1 MRARPGLALIL
12 LLAAPAATGQL
23 PDGSIRRSVEVRVT
37 NLDVVVTDKKGARVP
52 GLTRDDFEV
61 LEEGARRTITNF
73 SAVGAAAS
81 APAGAAES
89 PPAAPA
95 APPGTAPPQTQP
107 PRSWL
112 VVFVDNLH
120 LSVPYRNRALSQVL
134 PLAGRAAASG
144 VPVLVVTSDRSPK
157 IRQKFTTDAVLLAR
171 ALDEVS
177 RDSAAGSRQDTRR
190 RAAFAGID
198 GAVRDRKYASAEG
211 QARQFAE
218 EEAAEV
224 DVSLRSLRATV
235 DQLAALEG
243 RKVLLHLSEGLPLS
257 PGADAY
263 EYLASVWPAQGQG
276 VRTGVPRA
284 SGLDRGAQ
292 MEELAEAANAARVTI
307 HAVDAAGLSRD
318 DDGTGAEKML
328 ATMGRVDPFRA
339 RVNRQSPLSLLAEET
354 GGTAILN
361 RSAISEPLAEVEQD
375 LGSYYSLGYESAA
388 ADEDATL
395 SVEVRVKRPG
405 LKARARRSLRVKSD
419 DSRVAEGV
427 ASALFFGRPE
437 NPFGASVEFGAP
449 KPGGRPGLPVRI
461 RVPSG
466 RLPGAGSPGA
476 PRGRLVFYFMARDE
490 EDRTSDLVRQEKD
503 VAPDA
508 EVVHEALLVVRPGRQ
523 VISIGIRD
531 VATGLASYLQRAVA
545 VPPSR

>member
-1 MRARPGLALIL
+1 M
-12 LLAAPAATGQL
+12 
-23 PDGSIRRSVEVRVT
+23 RVT
-37 NLDVVVTDKKGARVP
+37 NLDVVVTDRKGARVP

-61 LEEGARRTITNF
+61 FEEGSRRTITNF
-73 SAVGAAAS
+73 SAVGAAAG
-81 APAGAAES
+81 APAGGAES
-89 PPAAPA
+89 PPDTPAPE
-95 APPGTAPPQTQP
+95 PGTAPPTPPAP
-107 PRSWL
+107 PRSFL

-134 PLAGRAAASG
+134 PLASRAAASG

-177 RDSAAGSRQDTRR
+177 RDSAAGSRQDVRR

-211 QARQFAE
+211 QARQLAE

-224 DVSLRSLRATV
+224 DVSLRSLRSTV

-243 RKVLLHLSEGLPLS
+243 RKVLLHVSEGMPLS
-257 PGADAY
+257 PGLDAY
-263 EYLASVWPAQGQG
+263 EYLASVWPGQGQG
-276 VRTGVPRA
+276 ARTGVARA
-284 SGLDRGAQ
+284 SGLDRSVQ
-292 MEELAEAANAARVTI
+292 MQDLAEAANAARVTL
-307 HAVDAAGLSRD
+307 HTVDAAGLSRD

-328 ATMGRVDPFRA
+328 ATLGRVDPFKA

-361 RSAISEPLAEVEQD
+361 RSAIAEPLAGVEED
-375 LGSYYSLGYESAA
+375 LGSYYSLGYESARS
-388 ADEDATL
+388 DEDATL

-405 LKARARRSLRVKSD
+405 TKARVRRSLRVKSD

-437 NPFGASVEFGAP
+437 NPFGATVEFGAAE
-449 KPGGRPGLPVRI
+449 PGRRAGLPVRI
-461 RVPSG
+461 RVPAG
-466 RLPGAGSPGA
+466 RLPGSGAPGA

-503 VAPDA
+503 VAPDG
-508 EVVHEALLVVRPGRQ
+508 EVVHEALLKVRPGRQ

-531 VATGLASYLQRAVA
+531 VSTGLASYLQKAVS